1 MYKIQ
6 YTQTAELDLDSI
18 FNYIAADSRER
29 AVNYLGKIGQ
39 SISQLKDYPEL
50 GYLGKYPELQ
60 VLGIRVLPFESY
72 LTFYTVDEAE
82 KIVNVLRV
90 LRGTMNYRK
99 LF

>member
-39 SISQLKDYPEL
+39 SISQLMDYPEL

-60 VLGIRVLPFESY
+60 VLGIRVLPFES
-72 LTFYTVDEAE
+72 
-82 KIVNVLRV
+82 
-90 LRGTMNYRK
+90 
-99 LF
+99 